1 MMVEPTSSTLTLKSF
16 FFIVQFFAIFKL
28 YLTGDVT
35 DGLLFFS
42 HHCVVRLLGA
52 QPAKQWLYQ

>member
-1 MMVEPTSSTLTLKSF
+1 MMVEPTSSTLALKS